1 MGSPAFD
8 SCSCARFRCSKPA
21 SAAPEH
27 LRGKPSQGVSAQR
40 RGAKLAGI
48 FEASAFGTGS
58 SVDRDAEVA
67 YMLSTDD
74 ESMLDGEQR
83 GAENALQRVESRPE
97 PAGVLPQCGRGKH
110 ACFFSASYTLFSKQR

>member
-1 MGSPAFD
+1 MGLRNCD
-8 SCSCARFRCSKPA
+8 SSGRFRCSKPA

-27 LRGKPSQGVSAQR
+27 LHGKPSQGVSAQW

-67 YMLSTDD
+67 YMLSTD
-74 ESMLDGEQR
+74 EETTTTTTKNAEG
-83 GAENALQRVESRPE
+83 GAEKRVESRPE
-97 PAGVLPQCGRGKH
+97 AAGGVSQCDAAAQCQAHEGQ
-110 ACFFSASYTLFSKQR
+110 ACWQ

>member
-1 MGSPAFD
+1 MGSRILD
-8 SCSCARFRCSKPA
+8 SCSFGRFRCSKPA

-27 LRGKPSQGVSAQR
+27 LHGKPSQGVSAQW

-67 YMLSTDD
+67 YMLSTD
-74 ESMLDGEQR
+74 EETTTTTTKNAEG
-83 GAENALQRVESRPE
+83 GAEKRVESRPE
-97 PAGVLPQCGRGKH
+97 AAGGVSQCDGPAQARPQQPWQGC
-110 ACFFSASYTLFSKQR
+110 ALLSA

>member
-8 SCSCARFRCSKPA
+8 SCSSGRFRCSKPA

-67 YMLSTDD
+67 YMLSTDE
-74 ESMLDGEQR
+74 ESMLDSAQSA
-83 GAENALQRVESRPE
+83 AEYALKRVESRPE
-97 PAGVLPQCGRGKH
+97 PAGGLPQCGRVV
-110 ACFFSASYTLFSKQR
+110 CPPSV

>member
-27 LRGKPSQGVSAQR
+27 LRRKPSQGVSAQR

-67 YMLSTDD
+67 YMLSTDE
-74 ESMLDGEQR
+74 ESMLDGNQS

-97 PAGVLPQCGRGKH
+97 PAGGLPQCAEPHSRYRERH
-110 ACFFSASYTLFSKQR
+110 A